1 MTPLFSAALFGLA
14 ALAVPV
20 IIHLIA
26 RHKYPVR
33 DFPSLYLLR
42 YERRDNAFARRLIDP
57 LQLLLRLLVLALLA
71 LAMARLFSPADSGE
85 PAPRNLVV
93 VIDTSASMAILSAK
107 ERESGERPPIDR
119 ARDIATELLKGV
131 ELPSRCSL
139 VLAGDEIRAVTP
151 LTPDPALALAEL
163 DFLRAGDGT
172 GAGLVQAIANGGEL
186 MRGRREVK
194 SQVIV
199 LTDRRATAFE
209 TRNHRDL
216 AAIKDLQ
223 DSMGDRLEIVLVDLG
238 GDDVENLGLTAAE
251 LRGRTVRIGD
261 DAHVVTTV
269 RNFGVTNATGRLR
282 LGVGGKKGRPSREIE
297 LEAGEHAVVALT
309 MPVKRAL
316 RGYGSVHLESEDI
329 AEHDNL
335 YTLPL
340 VVEASR
346 RVLIVNGAAE
356 DMGAAGAEDSALAA
370 LGGGGGGDEEEEE
383 GTRIDGARILQFVLN
398 PGRELGRAFGTGIDT
413 EQITAEALPAQTLS
427 KYDTVILYDVGT
439 LSDTSLKDL
448 STFVSDGRSLIIFCS
463 ATINPNEFNATIG
476 APGVER
482 AALSPVRI
490 GTDEV
495 LDSPISI
502 DLAGGYAADFGEDVT
517 FDPGLWAAP
526 FRDRREGNLSTIRF
540 RTIRKAVAI
549 EPGAVVRL
557 QGGGRALAVEASRGQ
572 GRVMTVL
579 YGLEL
584 GRGNIAMTKVFPLL
598 TWRLMDY
605 LSGKLQSRPPD
616 TLVAATPA
624 ALDVGEPAF
633 RFINEFELS
642 PANEQ
647 PRSNIEELTAE
658 DAAEGGGLDTLA
670 LDPNEQRTV
679 YVGGV
684 RAGNYWLRKRRGSSM
699 AAPSSYMRPVTVNP
713 DVRESR
719 MDRTADEDL
728 QSFLNGKATLIPET
742 DIASLMPYGFEWW
755 RWLVIGLVAAYLIE
769 AILAYVTGVIRDRR
783 QEALEKEDAADAAL
797 AREDA

>member
-1 MTPLFSAALFGLA
+1 MTPLFSAALLGLG

-57 LQLLLRLLVLALLA
+57 LQLLLRLLVLALLV
-71 LAMARLFSPADSGE
+71 LAMARLFSPSDSGE

-93 VIDTSASMAILSAK
+93 VIDTSASMAILSAE

-151 LTPDPALALAEL
+151 LTSDPALALAEL
-163 DFLRAGDGT
+163 EFLRAGDGT

-223 DSMGDRLEIVLVDLG
+223 DSMGDQLEIVLVDLG
-238 GDDVENLGLTAAE
+238 GSDVENLGLTAAE

-269 RNFGVTNATGRLR
+269 RNFGLTNATGRLR

-316 RGYGSVHLESEDI
+316 RGYGSVHLESEDT
-329 AEHDNL
+329 AGHDNL

-346 RVLIVNGAAE
+346 RVLIVNGASE
-356 DMGAAGAEDSALAA
+356 DLGAVGAEDSALAA
-370 LGGGGGGDEEEEE
+370 LGGGGDEEEEE

-448 STFVSDGRSLIIFCS
+448 STFVSDGRSLVIFCS
-463 ATINPNEFNATIG
+463 ATINPNEFNTTIG

-495 LDSPISI
+495 LETPISI
-502 DLAGGYAADFGEDVT
+502 DMAGGYAADFGEDVT

-526 FRDRREGNLSTIRF
+526 FRDRREGNLSMIRF
-540 RTIRKAVAI
+540 RSVRKAVAI
-549 EPGAVVRL
+549 EPGAIVRL
-557 QGGGRALAVEASRGQ
+557 QGAGRALAVEASRGQ

-605 LSGKLQSRPPD
+605 LSGKLQRRPPD

-633 RFINEFELS
+633 RFVNEFELS

-647 PRSNIEELTAE
+647 PRAAIEELMAE
-658 DAAEGGGLDTLA
+658 DAAEDAGLETLA

-679 YVGGV
+679 YVDGA

-728 QSFLNGKATLIPET
+728 QSFLNGKAKLIPET
-742 DIASLMPYGFEWW
+742 DIASLMPHGFEWW

-783 QEALEKEDAADAAL
+783 QEALEEQDAADAAT
-797 AREDA
+797 AGEDA